1 MLRIAAGMHAG
12 QLTAEAVATDDPG
25 QRAGLVIR
33 RDKDRLAGGQILF
46 EYLAIAP
53 VLRARRPQ

>member
-1 MLRIAAGMHAG
+1 MHAG

-25 QRAGLVIR
+25 QGAGLIIR

-46 EYLAIAP
+46 STS
-53 VLRARRPQ
+53 R